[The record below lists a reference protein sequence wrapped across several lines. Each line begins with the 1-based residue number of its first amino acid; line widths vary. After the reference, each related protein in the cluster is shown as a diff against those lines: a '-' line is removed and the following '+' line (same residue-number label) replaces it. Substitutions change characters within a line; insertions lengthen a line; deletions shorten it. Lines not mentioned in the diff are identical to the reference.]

1 VTAGDILLTFVAI
14 FIFAVIILAANYA
27 DRERN
32 PRMRQA
38 VFTSLLLVNALI
50 VVVYGVMQVV
60 AAYTPVTDSFA
71 PPAKPDAWGSLLASL
86 IVSGLATL
94 MLYRPARVR
103 LSPLFPRFRAKIA
116 VETGVGSAE
125 ADSAVLPELETKLG
139 STPLF
144 PQMLNY
150 YTTDSI
156 MVPRSTLTTST
167 QPTGPRE
174 KLTAVG
180 PLQMRGFNPDS
191 SVHMVALAMCVYLV
205 GVQAINF
212 ILGGGLAG
220 VAEMYQ
226 SGLTGWDLL
235 VNAAPFVILA
245 PLGVGLGLRRGGRLV
260 LKRLGLEVPT
270 LEGMI
275 AAAGM
280 TIALFVFVSIVA
292 AVWMG
297 LVSKATYQEQT
308 KASDALSQS
317 VTSLGLAFMVAAS
330 AAVGEEIAFRG
341 ALQPVFGLWPTAIIF
356 ALTHIQY
363 ALTPAWLIILG
374 VALGFGWI
382 RQRYNTTACMLT
394 HFLYDFIPLAAGVS
408 VSSQGLLWILH
419 LL

>member
-1 VTAGDILLTFVAI
+1 LTVADVLLTFVAI
-14 FIFAVIILAANYA
+14 LIFAVIILAANFA
-27 DRERN
+27 DRERDS
-32 PRMRQA
+32 RMRRA
-38 VFTSLLLVNALI
+38 VVTALLLVNVLI
-50 VVVYGVMQVV
+50 VAIYGAMQVV
-60 AAYTPVTDSFA
+60 AAYTPVTDGVT
-71 PPAKPDAWGSLLASL
+71 PPAKSDAWGSLMASVM
-86 IVSGLATL
+86 VSGLATL
-94 MLYRPARVR
+94 VLYQPVR
-103 LSPLFPRFRAKIA
+103 AKGALLFPRFRGKMK
-116 VETGVGSAE
+116 VEPGVEPAE
-125 ADSAVLPELETKLG
+125 PDSAVLSELELKAG

-156 MVPRSTLTTST
+156 MVPRSTLATSS
-167 QPTGPRE
+167 QSMVPAE
-174 KLTAVG
+174 KITPADA
-180 PLQMRGFNPDS
+180 LQVRGFNPDS
-191 SVHMVALAMCVYLV
+191 SVHMVALVMCVYLV
-205 GVQAINF
+205 GIQVINF

-245 PLGVGLGLRRGGRLV
+245 PLGVGLGLRRSGRVV
-260 LKRLGLEVPT
+260 LKRLGLEIPT
-270 LEGMI
+270 LEGVI

-297 LVSKATYQEQT
+297 LVSKATYEEQT
-308 KASDALSQS
+308 KASDALSKS
-317 VTSLGLAFMVAAS
+317 VTSLGLAFMVAAT

-374 VALGFGWI
+374 VAVGFGWI
-382 RQRYNTTACMLT
+382 RQRYNTTACILT

-408 VSSQGLLWILH
+408 VSSQGLVWLLH